1 MPIHLPN
8 MAAHNCIALSV
19 CGHVQATD
27 PKTLRLLK
35 RIGDGWR
42 IARVRSKAETAFV
55 RSRIGSPIPEHVH
68 LEIVLRKEFASPPK
82 TNATLKAIIA
92 DFEPLMGQQ
101 VFVAVEATF
110 ALPAKRLPPFIRSR
124 LVNIETPSGV
134 SITSRSGRLAVD
146 GGPLYMITWS
156 LRGEGEATV
165 LLEATYDLQ
174 ISDHYLAELL
184 VFMET
189 TFKAIILGEGADER
203 P

>member
-1 MPIHLPN
+1 MPIQLPN
-8 MAAHNCIALSV
+8 MAPQNCIAFSV
-19 CGHVQATD
+19 CGHVRATNQ
-27 PKTLRLLK
+27 KALRVLK
-35 RIGDGWR
+35 RKGDGWR
-42 IARVRSKAETAFV
+42 IARVRSKAKTIFI
-55 RSRIGSPIPEHVH
+55 RSRIGSPVPEHVH
-68 LEIVLRKEFASPPK
+68 LEIVRREEFATPPQ
-82 TNATLKAIIA
+82 TNATLKEIVA
-92 DFEPLMGQQ
+92 DFEPLMGQP
-101 VFVAVEATF
+101 VFVDVEATF

-134 SITSRSGRLAVD
+134 SITSRSGRLAVG

-174 ISDHYLAELL
+174 ISDQYLAELL

-189 TFKAIILGEGADER
+189 TFKAIILGEGANGR